1 MILLLQCSQTRIVA
15 CTWLKSFLIE
25 DTTFLSSLF
34 NNMPTDD
41 EDIQDF
47 GNSCI
52 WFLGVS
58 KGMFSCFILQCTW
71 SLSMMVRGATELE
84 TLVVSVER
92 VKEYSEVEQEVG
104 GISSYDSAEMWR
116 PAIRSTVHSHVKKI
130 ETYVKSCL
138 YNTTMRSWYIAV
150 VALHSTRD
158 HSEYGLS
165 QWETTLPC
173 NVVSRWLSPCPKDP
187 WVRTTQNNTI
197 PNIARLNITRYTCSI
212 TVTKVKE
219 ETNLKPI
226 T

>member
-1 MILLLQCSQTRIVA
+1 MTKISRISAIPAFGSWVSVKV
-15 CTWLKSFLIE
+15 CFRVSF
-25 DTTFLSSLF
+25 
-34 NNMPTDD
+34 
-41 EDIQDF
+41 
-47 GNSCI
+47 
-52 WFLGVS
+52 
-58 KGMFSCFILQCTW
+58 FS
-71 SLSMMVRGATELE
+71 VRGRCPWWY
-84 TLVVSVER
+84 VER
-92 VKEYSEVEQEVG
+92 LS
-104 GISSYDSAEMWR
+104 WR
-116 PAIRSTVHSHVKKI
+116 PSWCQWRGSRNTVKLNRRWVVFHLTIVLKCGDLRSGAPCIHMSKKI

-197 PNIARLNITRYTCSI
+197 PDIARLNITRYTCSI